1 VIVEFEGKR
10 PRVAEGAFVAPTA
23 TLIGDV
29 LVEAGANVW
38 YGAVLRADFGRIV
51 IRAGS
56 SIQDNVVVHTV
67 HDAVTEVGPD
77 AVVGHGAVVEGCSIG
92 RGALVGMN
100 ATVLRYS
107 TVGEEA
113 VVAAG
118 SVLREHGVV
127 PARHLAAGVPAEIK
141 REIEGGALEWV
152 RASAPEYQHMMR
164 RYLAGGHGSR

>member
-1 VIVEFEGKR
+1 MIVEFEGKR

-23 TLIGDV
+23 ALIGDV
-29 LVEAGANVW
+29 LLEAGANVW
-38 YGAVLRADFGRIV
+38 YGAVLRGDFGRIV
-51 IRAGS
+51 IRSGS

-67 HDAVTEVGPD
+67 PDAVTEVGPD
-77 AVVGHGAVVEGCSIG
+77 AVIGHGAVVEGCSIG
-92 RGALVGMN
+92 RSALIGMN
-100 ATVLRYS
+100 ATLLRYS

-118 SVLREHGVV
+118 SVLLEHAVV

-152 RASAPEYQHMMR
+152 RAAAPEYQHMMR
-164 RYLAGGHGSR
+164 RHLAGGHGSR